1 MKVIVFGGTGTLG
14 AAVADELGQRHDVVR
29 VGRTSGD
36 LQADLTAND
45 SIIAVYRAVGQFDAV
60 VSAAGEVRFRD
71 FAELSEEDYD
81 VGLRSKLMGQVNLV
95 RLGLPGIADGGS
107 FTLTTGVL
115 SHDPIRSGVS
125 ATLVNAAVEGFV
137 RGAAIEMPRGVRL
150 NVVSPALLE
159 EFVPKYGAFFPGHE
173 SIPARRAALAY
184 AKSVEGLRTGQVF
197 EVG

>member
-14 AAVADELGQRHDVVR
+14 SAVADELGQRHDVVR
-29 VGRTSGD
+29 VGRTGGD

-45 SIIAVYRAVGQFDAV
+45 SIIAVYRAVGHFDAV

-71 FAELSEEDYD
+71 FAELSEDDHY

-95 RLGLPGIADGGS
+95 RLGLPTIADGGS

-115 SHDPIRSGVS
+115 SRDPIRSGVS

-137 RGAAIEMPRGVRL
+137 RGAAIEMPRGIRL

-159 EFVPKYGAFFPGHE
+159 ESVPKYGAFFPGHE
-173 SIPARRAALAY
+173 AIPARRAALAY